1 MKKLLYTTTAFVLCG
16 GIVQANAACIATPSC
31 YDMGYSST
39 SSCEGG
45 LKCPFGSYWYCPEE
59 IIKGGECAD
68 FPYTC
73 FEEQCVDGAGIGSD
87 CNGKYVKCECYPGA
101 EWKNGQGCVESSTEC
116 KLGAILYNDM
126 TCSSS
131 GYDNDYGIRTAIGI
145 VVYIDGSGG
154 GQALA
159 LNSIGSYE
167 WGGYGTDIS
176 TLPNYTSDTTASKD
190 YASCENSAKIRA
202 QGNSSTYPAVWAAY
216 NYTTTGT
223 KAGDWCLPAA
233 GIFTS
238 IYNNQ
243 STINTGFSRVNGT
256 PFTSSTEAWSSS
268 EDDYRSAWYSDFS
281 KSNGLYNY
289 ATSGSTYYGKSYSYE
304 VRPVLVFQVLKK

>member
-16 GIVQANAACIATPSC
+16 GIVQANAACISTPSC

-39 SSCEGG
+39 SSCDGG

-131 GYDNDYGIRTAIGI
+131 GYDNDYGIRTAIGV

-159 LNSIGSYE
+159 LESIGSYE
-167 WGGYGTDIS
+167 WSSEYVNISGLTD
-176 TLPNYTSDTTASKD
+176 YDSDSDASKD
-190 YASCENSAKIRA
+190 YDSCGNTAKIIA
-202 QGNSSTYPAVWAAY
+202 AGDKSKYPAAWAAHEY
-216 NYTTTGT
+216 KTAGT
-223 KAGDWCLPAA
+223 KARDWCLPAA

-238 IYNNQ
+238 YYNNQ
-243 STINTGFSRVNGT
+243 SVINTGFSRAGGT
-256 PFTSSTEAWSSS
+256 QFTDSTNAWSSS
-268 EDDYRSAWYSDFS
+268 EDYMAKAWYSYFS
-281 KSNGLYNY
+281 ESYGLTSDYINKNNSN
-289 ATSGSTYYGKSYSYE
+289 E
-304 VRPVLVFQVLKK
+304 VRPVIEF